1 MNNFLRKLYYKL
13 PVSSRYTLRKII
25 YFPSDLFRRKE
36 AMVPPKGII
45 FTGSG
50 DYLKVGKQYFDYF
63 LKYGKISPDD
73 SILDIG
79 SGIGR
84 MAVPFTQFLSEK
96 GTYEGFDIVKMGV
109 DWCTENIT
117 KKHPNF
123 HFRLIPLQND
133 LYYLNTSV
141 KAEELRFPYAD
152 SQFDFIFLTSVFTH
166 MLPSDVEN
174 YIQEMRRVIKK
185 DKICFATFF
194 ILDDESK
201 NSMSKKGLKNF
212 PYDMGYYRLMDKNV
226 KEANVAYEKKYI
238 SDIIKK
244 HNFEV
249 LNFIQGNWSGIENTE
264 LNEHQDIIIFKA
276 I

>member
-13 PVSSRYTLRKII
+13 PVSSRYTLRRIL
-25 YFPSDLFRRKE
+25 YFPSDLFRSKE
-36 AMVPPKGII
+36 DLVPPKGII

-50 DYLKVGKQYFDYF
+50 DYLEVGRQYFEYF
-63 LKYGKISPDD
+63 KKYGNITPDD

-79 SGIGR
+79 SGVGR

-96 GTYEGFDIVKMGV
+96 GTYEGFDIVKLGV

-117 KKHPNF
+117 KRYPNF
-123 HFRLIPLQND
+123 HFKLIPLKND
-133 LYYLNTSV
+133 LYYLDTTV
-141 KAEELRFPYAD
+141 KAEELQFPYPD
-152 SQFDFIFLTSVFTH
+152 DQFDFIFLTSVFTH
-166 MLPSDVEN
+166 MLPEDVEN
-174 YIQEMRRVIKK
+174 YIREMRRVIKK
-185 DKICFATFF
+185 DKICLATFF

-201 NSMSKKGLKNF
+201 NSMSVKGLKNF
-212 PYDMGYYRLMDKNV
+212 PHDLGHYRLMNKDV

-264 LNEHQDIIIFKA
+264 LNEHQDIILFKA